1 MKRAIFVRL
10 FAAILTLSCGWVAY
24 TQSAQQAKQPAP
36 PPQLIKVA
44 PDLYMIDSGSNV
56 AFYVTDEGV
65 IVIDDKF
72 ERDFDMIMDKIKSV
86 TSKPVKYLLN
96 THHHGDHTGSNLK
109 FQPFAE
115 IIAHANSRIHH
126 VELKQPAPPRVT
138 FKSEMSVFLGGKEV
152 RAIYYGR
159 GHTDG
164 DVMIYFP
171 DLRIL
176 HTGDLM
182 AGNSPLVDY
191 AAGGSLKDYAKTMDG
206 PMGLDF
212 DVVIQGHGPLVNR
225 KLYIDYRNGVEKFQ
239 TQLTG
244 LVRGGKSKDDVAK
257 FLIAEY
263 NWVPNGLPM
272 QRSLDGFMTEL
283 R

>member
-1 MKRAIFVRL
+1 
-10 FAAILTLSCGWVAY
+10 
-24 TQSAQQAKQPAP
+24 
-36 PPQLIKVA
+36 
-44 PDLYMIDSGSNV
+44 
-56 AFYVTDEGV
+56 
-65 IVIDDKF
+65 
-72 ERDFDMIMDKIKSV
+72 
-86 TSKPVKYLLN
+86 N
-96 THHHGDHTGSNLK
+96 THHHGDHTGSNAK

-138 FKSEMSVFLGGKEV
+138 FKTEMSVFLGGKEV

-191 AAGGSLKDYAKTMDG
+191 AAGGSLKEYAKTMDG

-212 DVVIQGHGPLVNR
+212 DIVIQGHGPLVNR

-239 TQLTG
+239 TQ
-244 LVRGGKSKDDVAK
+244 V
-257 FLIAEY
+257 
-263 NWVPNGLPM
+263 
-272 QRSLDGFMTEL
+272 
-283 R
+283 